1 MRASL
6 VPASLRYVDQ
16 VARSGSIQKAA
27 KELNVA
33 ASAIDRQILLLE
45 QDMGVELFERLP
57 RGMRLTAAGDALVTM
72 ARRWR
77 SDERRVANDVK
88 LLQGI
93 DQGHV
98 RLVAMDSHANGF
110 LPRLV
115 KRLSVEHPRISLEVE
130 IASPDDALSGL
141 LAGEVD
147 IAAIFNL
154 SPRRDV
160 HVLWSAELPFGCVLA
175 PSHPLAR
182 HETVSLQEVVSHP
195 IVLQSRALMIRRYLD
210 ARYGWLFTDPQKAV
224 VTNSLQLVKQ
234 LARSG
239 CYVAFTSE
247 LDAAPEIIEGTLVF
261 RAVRDKGADPQAVS
275 IAVDARRPVS
285 RVGRIVAEIIIDEVR
300 ASLEKVRS
308 GKPARA
314 DQSPDR

>member
-6 VPASLRYVDQ
+6 VPASLRYIDQ

-45 QDMGVELFERLP
+45 QDMGVELFERMP
-57 RGMRLTAAGDALVTM
+57 RGMRLTAAGDVLVTM

-88 LLQGI
+88 LLQGV

-115 KRLSVEHPRISLEVE
+115 ERLAVEHPRISLEVE
-130 IASPDDALSGL
+130 IASPDDALTTL
-141 LAGEVD
+141 LAGEAD

-160 HVLWSAELPFGCVLA
+160 HVLWSADLPFGCVLA
-175 PSHPLAR
+175 PAHPLAR
-182 HETVSLQEVVSHP
+182 HETVSLQEVVSHA

-239 CYVAFTSE
+239 RYVAFTSE

-275 IAVDARRPVS
+275 IAVDARKPVS

-300 ASLEKVRS
+300 ASLEKVRGS
-308 GKPARA
+308 
-314 DQSPDR
+314 